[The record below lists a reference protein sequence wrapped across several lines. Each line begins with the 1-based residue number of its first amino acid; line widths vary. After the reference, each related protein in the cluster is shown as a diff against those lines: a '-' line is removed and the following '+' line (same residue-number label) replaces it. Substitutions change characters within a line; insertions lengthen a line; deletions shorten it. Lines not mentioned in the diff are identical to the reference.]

1 MAYSY
6 RTLTDAL
13 AREGIDEPSL
23 EASLLLEHFAGVTYA
38 TLMTD
43 RDRLYDVPDLEA
55 AVVRR
60 LSREPLQYILGEWE
74 FMGSSFAVSPDC
86 LIPRPDTEILVETAL
101 GLLPRNAHVAD
112 LCTGSGCIAVSTL
125 VHRPDV
131 TADAL
136 ELYPKTLALATENAA
151 RNGVSDRFTP
161 IEADLLDGGR
171 DLLTSRAPYD
181 AILSNPPYIPTANI
195 RDLSPEVQ
203 REPVAA
209 LDGGEDGLT
218 FYRAILRDYAP
229 LVKPGGYI
237 LLEMGY
243 DQAHALRELAA
254 AYLPH
259 AEVEILRDLGGNDRV
274 TKITL
279 PCV

>member
-13 AREGIDEPSL
+13 SRGGIEEPSY
-23 EASLLLEHFAGVTYA
+23 EASLLLERFAGVTYA
-38 TLMTD
+38 TLMTE
-43 RDRLYDVPDLEA
+43 RDRLYDLPDLEA
-55 AVVRR
+55 AVARR

-74 FMGSSFAVSPDC
+74 FMGCSFAVSPDC
-86 LIPRPDTEILVETAL
+86 LIPRPDTEVLVETAL
-101 GLLPRNAHVAD
+101 RLLPPNAHVAD

-136 ELYPKTLALATENAA
+136 ELYPRTLALATENAA
-151 RNGVSDRFTP
+151 RNGVSNRFNP
-161 IEADLLDGGR
+161 VEADLLNRGKER
-171 DLLTSRAPYD
+171 LTPYAPYD
-181 AILSNPPYIPTANI
+181 AILSNPPYIPTADI
-195 RDLSPEVQ
+195 RDLSPEVH

-209 LDGGEDGLT
+209 LDGGEDGLI

-229 LVKPGGYI
+229 LVKPDGYI

-243 DQAHALRELAA
+243 DQATALRELAA
-254 AYLPH
+254 EYLPH
-259 AEVEILRDLGGNDRV
+259 AKVEILRDLGGNDRV

-279 PCV
+279 PGI

>member
-13 AREGIDEPSL
+13 SRGGIEEPSY
-23 EASLLLEHFAGVTYA
+23 EASLLLERFAGVTYA
-38 TLMTD
+38 TLMTE
-43 RDRLYDVPDLEA
+43 RDRLYDLPDLEA
-55 AVVRR
+55 AVARR

-74 FMGSSFAVSPDC
+74 FMGCSFAVSPDC
-86 LIPRPDTEILVETAL
+86 LIPRPDTEVLVETAL
-101 GLLPRNAHVAD
+101 RLLPPNAHVAD

-136 ELYPKTLALATENAA
+136 ELYPRTLALATENAA
-151 RNGVSDRFTP
+151 RNGVSNRFNP
-161 IEADLLDGGR
+161 VEADLLNRGKER
-171 DLLTSRAPYD
+171 LTPYAPYD
-181 AILSNPPYIPTANI
+181 AILSNPPYSPTADI
-195 RDLSPEVQ
+195 RDLSPEVH

-209 LDGGEDGLT
+209 LDGGEDGLI

-229 LVKPGGYI
+229 LVKPDGYI

-243 DQAHALRELAA
+243 DQATALRELAA
-254 AYLPH
+254 EYLPH
-259 AEVEILRDLGGNDRV
+259 AKVEILRDLGGNDRV

-279 PCV
+279 PGI

>member
-13 AREGIDEPSL
+13 ACEGIDEPSL
-23 EASLLLEHFAGVTYA
+23 EASLLLERFAGVTYA
-38 TLMTD
+38 TLMAE

-55 AVVRR
+55 AVSRR

-74 FMGSSFAVSPDC
+74 FMGCSFVVSPDC

-171 DLLTSRAPYD
+171 DLLKPRAPYD
-181 AILSNPPYIPTANI
+181 AILSNPPYIPTADI
-195 RDLSPEVQ
+195 RDLSPEVHS
-203 REPVAA
+203 EPVAA

-218 FYRAILRDYAP
+218 FYRAILRNYAP
-229 LVKPGGYI
+229 LVKPGGDI

-243 DQAHALRELAA
+243 DQATALQELAA

-259 AEVEILRDLGGNDRV
+259 ARVEILRDLGGNDRV